1 MQLANLGE
9 GSLLAASH
17 PPWSAQL
24 TVRSRQGIGPP
35 HKEQVALQGEEVF
48 FHPYH
53 FQVTMYRRGRSEP

>member
-24 TVRSRQGIGPP
+24 TGRSRQGIAPP
-35 HKEQVALQGEEVF
+35 HKEQVALQGEEGF